1 MRAEI
6 ILLRKKIDTTF
17 VYVTHDQTE
26 AMTLGDR
33 IVIMKDGLIQ
43 QVGTPTEVF
52 EMPDNLFVAEFIGAP
67 KMNVLSTTLTIK
79 DGKYYVNPYGVEIE
93 VDGAKGEALAQKGI
107 EAGDVILGV
116 RPDDIHDEQIFI
128 ESSPDT
134 IIEGYVD
141 VLEKLGSENLLY
153 LNIDGKEGYT
163 IARVDPRSSVQ
174 VDTTVKFAID
184 VKHIHI
190 FDAET
195 QQTLLAMDE
204 GAEKK

>member
-1 MRAEI
+1 MSASSSIFGKIFNKKNDEKRGSTI
-6 ILLRKKIDTTF
+6 FYNFLLMISVF
-17 VYVTHDQTE
+17 
-26 AMTLGDR
+26 
-33 IVIMKDGLIQ
+33 I
-43 QVGTPTEVF
+43 GTPQMNFFPAKLVESGKSG
-52 EMPDNLFVAEFIGAP
+52 VAVEFGTHQIKLSKPMQERLIGA
-67 KMNVLSTTLTIK
+67 KEDYI
-79 DGKYYVNPYGVEIE
+79 GKE
-93 VDGAKGEALAQKGI
+93 
-107 EAGDVILGV
+107 VILGV

-134 IIEGYVD
+134 VIEGYVD

-174 VDTTVKFAID
+174 VNTTVKFAID

-195 QQTLLAMDE
+195 QQTMLAMDDA
-204 GAEKK
+204 AEKR